1 MRNDRLRRLAHRSA
15 SLSIIAAAAL
25 GAGFAHAGDTGAAA
39 PGSAPSAAPNPPAL
53 PAQAISAP
61 ATPPAPP
68 AAPATAEPA
77 QPTGAAAS
85 AKAYTPAPQQV
96 RFGEA
101 VAFRTLIPSPLLEQL
116 TANEY
121 AQIVVAAAQ
130 ANRLL
135 PANQPRVK
143 RLRAIVA
150 KLAPYS
156 VKWNDRVKTWSWE
169 VNAIR
174 SRDIRLSCLPGGKI
188 LVYGGMLD
196 RVRLNDDEFG
206 VLLAHGIAHALREH
220 ARGNFSEASQT
231 SLRAASLPPL
241 FGVGD
246 PLPQPLNLGERLQT
260 LRYDPTDE
268 TEADVIGGDIAARA
282 GFDPRAAIT
291 LWDKLAVAT
300 RANKATG
307 YIYAHPYSA
316 ARRQDLLNRLPDLMP
331 LYAKAIGKHVDTL
344 PDYAGISAQRRKVVR
359 R

>member
-1 MRNDRLRRLAHRSA
+1 MRSDRLRRIAHLAA
-15 SLSIIAAAAL
+15 SLSVGIAAL
-25 GAGFAHAGDTGAAA
+25 GPHVAHAGDTGSAAA
-39 PGSAPSAAPNPPAL
+39 PGSAPSA
-53 PAQAISAP
+53 
-61 ATPPAPP
+61 TPAPSSNP
-68 AAPATAEPA
+68 SATAEPA

-85 AKAYTPAPQQV
+85 AKAYTPTPQQV
-96 RFGEA
+96 RFGNA

-121 AQIVVAAAQ
+121 AQIVQAAAQ
-130 ANRLL
+130 NNRLL

-156 VKWNDRVKTWSWE
+156 VKWNDRVKTWAWD

-174 SRDIRLSCLPGGKI
+174 SRDIRVSCLPGGKI

-196 RVRLNDDEFG
+196 RVRLNDDELG

-220 ARGNFSEASQT
+220 ARSSFSDTSQT
-231 SLRAASLPPL
+231 SLRAAALPPL

-246 PLPQPLNLGERLQT
+246 PLPQPLNLDERLQT

-291 LWDKLAVAT
+291 LWDKLAAAT
-300 RANKATG
+300 RANRESG
-307 YIYAHPYSA
+307 FIYTHPYDA
-316 ARRQDLLNRLPDLMP
+316 ARRQDLLNRLPDLLP
-331 LYAKAIGKHVDTL
+331 LYAKATAKRVDAL
-344 PDYAGISAQRRKVVR
+344 PDYAGISAQRRKVSR

>member
-1 MRNDRLRRLAHRSA
+1 MRSDRLHRVARVAA
-15 SLSIIAAAAL
+15 SLSVGAAAFA
-25 GAGFAHAGDTGAAA
+25 AGFAHAADAGATAT
-39 PGSAPSAAPNPPAL
+39 GSAPAAAQATPSTPATSAAP
-53 PAQAISAP
+53 
-61 ATPPAPP
+61 APP
-68 AAPATAEPA
+68 SAAEAA
-77 QPTGAAAS
+77 QPSGAAVP
-85 AKAYTPAPQQV
+85 AKAYTPTSQQV
-96 RFGEA
+96 RYGNA
-101 VAFRTLIPSPLLEQL
+101 IAFRTLIPSPLLEQL

-121 AQIVVAAAQ
+121 AQIVQAAADS
-130 ANRLL
+130 NRLL

-156 VKWNDRVKTWSWE
+156 VKWNDRVKSWAWD
-169 VNAIR
+169 VNVIR
-174 SRDIRLSCLPGGKI
+174 SRDIRLTCLPGGKV

-196 RVRLNDDEFG
+196 RVRLSDDEFG

-220 ARGNFSEASQT
+220 ARSNFSETSQT
-231 SLRAASLPPL
+231 SLRAATLPPL

-246 PLPQPLNLGERLQT
+246 PLPQALNLGERLQA
-260 LRYDPTDE
+260 LHYDPTDE

-307 YIYAHPYSA
+307 FIYTHPYST

-331 LYAKAIGKHVDTL
+331 LYAKAIGKRVDTL
-344 PDYAGISAQRRKVVR
+344 PDYAGINAQRRKVVR

>member
-1 MRNDRLRRLAHRSA
+1 MRSDRLRRIAHLAA
-15 SLSIIAAAAL
+15 SLSVGIAAL
-25 GAGFAHAGDTGAAA
+25 GPHVAHAGDTGSAAA
-39 PGSAPSAAPNPPAL
+39 PGSAPSA
-53 PAQAISAP
+53 
-61 ATPPAPP
+61 TPAPSSTP
-68 AAPATAEPA
+68 SATAEPA

-85 AKAYTPAPQQV
+85 AKAYTPTPQQV
-96 RFGEA
+96 RFGNA

-121 AQIVVAAAQ
+121 AQIVQAAAQ
-130 ANRLL
+130 NNRLL

-156 VKWNDRVKTWSWE
+156 VKWNDRVKTWAWD

-174 SRDIRLSCLPGGKI
+174 SRDIRVSCLPGGKI

-196 RVRLNDDEFG
+196 RVRLNDDELG

-220 ARGNFSEASQT
+220 ARSSFSDTSQT
-231 SLRAASLPPL
+231 SLRAAALPPL

-246 PLPQPLNLGERLQT
+246 PLPQPLNLDERLQT

-291 LWDKLAVAT
+291 LWDKLAAAT
-300 RANKATG
+300 RANRESG
-307 YIYAHPYSA
+307 FIYTHPYDA
-316 ARRQDLLNRLPDLMP
+316 ARRQDLLNRLPDLLP
-331 LYAKAIGKHVDTL
+331 LYAKATAKRVDAL
-344 PDYAGISAQRRKVVR
+344 PDYAGISAQRRKVSR

>member
-1 MRNDRLRRLAHRSA
+1 MRSDRVHRLARVAA
-15 SLSIIAAAAL
+15 SLSVGAAAL
-25 GAGFAHAGDTGAAA
+25 AAGFAHAADTGAAA
-39 PGSAPSAAPNPPAL
+39 AGSAPAA
-53 PAQAISAP
+53 AQA
-61 ATPPAPP
+61 TP
-68 AAPATAEPA
+68 AAPATSAAPVPPSAAEAA
-77 QPTGAAAS
+77 QPTGGAVS
-85 AKAYTPAPQQV
+85 AKAYTPTPQQV
-96 RFGEA
+96 RYGNEI
-101 VAFRTLIPSPLLEQL
+101 AFRTLLPSPLLEQL
-116 TANEY
+116 TGNEY
-121 AQIVVAAAQ
+121 AQIVQAAADS
-130 ANRLL
+130 NLLL

-156 VKWNDRVKTWSWE
+156 VKWNDRVKNWAWD

-174 SRDIRLSCLPGGKI
+174 SRDIRLTCLPGGKV
-188 LVYGGMLD
+188 LVYGGLLD
-196 RVRLNDDEFG
+196 RLRLNDDELG

-220 ARGNFSEASQT
+220 ARSNFSATSQT
-231 SLRAASLPPL
+231 SLRAATLPPL

-246 PLPQPLNLGERLQT
+246 PLPQALNLGERLQA
-260 LRYDPTDE
+260 LHYDPTDE

-307 YIYAHPYSA
+307 FIYTHPYST

-331 LYAKAIGKHVDTL
+331 LYAKATARRVDTL

>member
-1 MRNDRLRRLAHRSA
+1 MRSDRLRRIAHLAA
-15 SLSIIAAAAL
+15 SLSVGIAAL
-25 GAGFAHAGDTGAAA
+25 GPHVAHAGDTGSAAA
-39 PGSAPSAAPNPPAL
+39 PGSAPSA
-53 PAQAISAP
+53 
-61 ATPPAPP
+61 TPAPSANP
-68 AAPATAEPA
+68 SATAEPA

-96 RFGEA
+96 RFGNA

-121 AQIVVAAAQ
+121 AQIVQAAAQ
-130 ANRLL
+130 NNRLL

-156 VKWNDRVKTWSWE
+156 VKWNDRVKTWAWD

-174 SRDIRLSCLPGGKI
+174 SRDIRVSCLPGGKI

-196 RVRLNDDEFG
+196 RVRLNDDELG

-220 ARGNFSEASQT
+220 ARSSFSDTSQT
-231 SLRAASLPPL
+231 SLRAAALPPL

-246 PLPQPLNLGERLQT
+246 PLPQPLNLDERLQT

-291 LWDKLAVAT
+291 LWDKLAAAT
-300 RANKATG
+300 RANRESG
-307 YIYAHPYSA
+307 FIYTHPYDA
-316 ARRQDLLNRLPDLMP
+316 ARRQDLLNRLPDLLP
-331 LYAKAIGKHVDTL
+331 LYAKATARRVDAL
-344 PDYAGISAQRRKVVR
+344 PDYAGISAQRRKVSR

>member
-1 MRNDRLRRLAHRSA
+1 MRSNRLHGLARVA
-15 SLSIIAAAAL
+15 ATLSVSAAAL
-25 GAGFAHAGDTGAAA
+25 AATFAHAADASATAA
-39 PGSAPSAAPNPPAL
+39 GSAPTAAPASPPAPSNSAAP
-53 PAQAISAP
+53 
-61 ATPPAPP
+61 APP
-68 AAPATAEPA
+68 SAAEAA
-77 QPTGAAAS
+77 QPTGGAVQ
-85 AKAYTPAPQQV
+85 AKAYTPTPQQV
-96 RFGEA
+96 RYGNA
-101 VAFRTLIPSPLLEQL
+101 IAFRTLIPSPLLEQL

-121 AQIVVAAAQ
+121 AQIVQTAADS
-130 ANRLL
+130 NRLL

-156 VKWNDRVKTWSWE
+156 VKWNDRVKSWAWD

-174 SRDIRLSCLPGGKI
+174 SRDIRLTCLPGGKI

-196 RVRLNDDEFG
+196 RIRLNDDEFG

-220 ARGNFSEASQT
+220 ARSNFSATSQT
-231 SLRAASLPPL
+231 SLRAATLPPL

-246 PLPQPLNLGERLQT
+246 PLPQALNLGERLQA
-260 LRYDPTDE
+260 LHYDPTDE
-268 TEADVIGGDIAARA
+268 TEADVIGGDIASRA
-282 GFDPRAAIT
+282 GFDPRAAVT

-307 YIYAHPYSA
+307 FIYTHPYST

-331 LYAKAIGKHVDTL
+331 LYAKAIGKRVDML

>member
-1 MRNDRLRRLAHRSA
+1 MRSDRLRRIAHLAA
-15 SLSIIAAAAL
+15 SLSVGIAAL
-25 GAGFAHAGDTGAAA
+25 GPHVAHAGDTGSAAA
-39 PGSAPSAAPNPPAL
+39 PGSAPSA
-53 PAQAISAP
+53 
-61 ATPPAPP
+61 TPAPSANP
-68 AAPATAEPA
+68 SATAEPA

-85 AKAYTPAPQQV
+85 AKAYTPTPQQV
-96 RFGEA
+96 RFGNA

-121 AQIVVAAAQ
+121 AQIVQAAAQ
-130 ANRLL
+130 NNRLL

-156 VKWNDRVKTWSWE
+156 VKWNDRVKTWAWD

-174 SRDIRLSCLPGGKI
+174 SRDIRVSCLPGGKI

-196 RVRLNDDEFG
+196 RVRLNDDELG

-220 ARGNFSEASQT
+220 ARSSFSDASQT
-231 SLRAASLPPL
+231 SLRAAALPPL

-246 PLPQPLNLGERLQT
+246 PLPQPLNLDERLQT

-291 LWDKLAVAT
+291 LWDKLAAAT
-300 RANKATG
+300 RANRESG
-307 YIYAHPYSA
+307 FIYTHPYDA
-316 ARRQDLLNRLPDLMP
+316 ARRQDLLNRLPDLLP
-331 LYAKAIGKHVDTL
+331 LYAKATARRVDAL
-344 PDYAGISAQRRKVVR
+344 PDYAGISAQRRKVSR

>member
-1 MRNDRLRRLAHRSA
+1 MRSDRLHRLARVAA
-15 SLSIIAAAAL
+15 SLSVGAAAL
-25 GAGFAHAGDTGAAA
+25 AAGFAHAADTGAAA
-39 PGSAPSAAPNPPAL
+39 AGSAPAA
-53 PAQAISAP
+53 AP
-61 ATPPAPP
+61 ATPPAPATS
-68 AAPATAEPA
+68 AAPVPPSAAEAA
-77 QPTGAAAS
+77 QPTGGAVS
-85 AKAYTPAPQQV
+85 TKAYTPTPQQV
-96 RFGEA
+96 RYGNEI
-101 VAFRTLIPSPLLEQL
+101 AFRTLLPSPLLEQL
-116 TANEY
+116 TGNEY
-121 AQIVVAAAQ
+121 AQIVQAAADS
-130 ANRLL
+130 NRLL

-156 VKWNDRVKTWSWE
+156 VKWNDRVKNWTWD
-169 VNAIR
+169 VNVIR
-174 SRDIRLSCLPGGKI
+174 SRDIRLTCLPGGKV
-188 LVYGGMLD
+188 LVYGGLLD
-196 RVRLNDDEFG
+196 RVRLNDDELG

-220 ARGNFSEASQT
+220 ARSNFSAASQT
-231 SLRAASLPPL
+231 SLRAATLPPL

-246 PLPQPLNLGERLQT
+246 PLPQALNLGERLQT
-260 LRYDPTDE
+260 LHYDPTDE

-307 YIYAHPYSA
+307 FIYTHPYST

-331 LYAKAIGKHVDTL
+331 LYAKATARRVDTL

>member
-1 MRNDRLRRLAHRSA
+1 MRSSRLRRVARVAA
-15 SLSIIAAAAL
+15 SLGIGAAAL
-25 GAGFAHAGDTGAAA
+25 AATFAHASDTAATAAGSA
-39 PGSAPSAAPNPPAL
+39 PAATPATAPAPSASTAPVAPSAAEA
-53 PAQAISAP
+53 
-61 ATPPAPP
+61 
-68 AAPATAEPA
+68 A
-77 QPTGAAAS
+77 QPTGAAVP
-85 AKAYTPAPQQV
+85 AKAYAQTPQQQV
-96 RFGEA
+96 RYGNA
-101 VAFRTLIPSPLLEQL
+101 IAFRTLIPSPLLEQL

-121 AQIVVAAAQ
+121 TQIVQAAADS
-130 ANRLL
+130 NRLL

-156 VKWNDRVKTWSWE
+156 VKWNDRVKSWTWD

-174 SRDIRLSCLPGGKI
+174 SRDIRLTCLPGGKV

-196 RVRLNDDEFG
+196 RVRLNDDELG

-220 ARGNFSEASQT
+220 ARSNFSATSQT
-231 SLRAASLPPL
+231 SLRAAALPPL

-246 PLPQPLNLGERLQT
+246 PLPQALNLGERLQS
-260 LRYDPTDE
+260 LHYEPTDE

-307 YIYAHPYSA
+307 FIYTHPYST
-316 ARRQDLLNRLPDLMP
+316 ARRQDLLNRLPDLIP
-331 LYAKAIGKHVDTL
+331 LYAKAIGKRVDSL

-359 R
+359 RAAG

>member
-1 MRNDRLRRLAHRSA
+1 MRSDRLRRIAHLAA
-15 SLSIIAAAAL
+15 SLSVGIAAL
-25 GAGFAHAGDTGAAA
+25 GPHVAHAGDTGSAAA
-39 PGSAPSAAPNPPAL
+39 PGSAPSA
-53 PAQAISAP
+53 
-61 ATPPAPP
+61 TPAPSSNP
-68 AAPATAEPA
+68 SATAEPA

-85 AKAYTPAPQQV
+85 AKAYTPTPQQV
-96 RFGEA
+96 RFGNA

-121 AQIVVAAAQ
+121 AQIVQAAAQ
-130 ANRLL
+130 NNRLL

-156 VKWNDRVKTWSWE
+156 VKWNDRVKTWAWD

-174 SRDIRLSCLPGGKI
+174 SRDIRVSCLPGGKI
-188 LVYGGMLD
+188 LVYGGVLD
-196 RVRLNDDEFG
+196 RVRLNDDELG

-220 ARGNFSEASQT
+220 ARSSFSDTSQT
-231 SLRAASLPPL
+231 SLRAAALPPL

-246 PLPQPLNLGERLQT
+246 PLPQPLNLDERLQT

-291 LWDKLAVAT
+291 LWDKLAAAT
-300 RANKATG
+300 RANRESG
-307 YIYAHPYSA
+307 FIYTHPYDA
-316 ARRQDLLNRLPDLMP
+316 ARRQDLLNRLPDLLP
-331 LYAKAIGKHVDTL
+331 LYAKATAKRVDAL
-344 PDYAGISAQRRKVVR
+344 PDYAGISAQRRKVSR

>member
-1 MRNDRLRRLAHRSA
+1 MRGNRLHRLARVTA
-15 SLSIIAAAAL
+15 ALSVGAAAL
-25 GAGFAHAGDTGAAA
+25 AAMDAYASDTGATA
-39 PGSAPSAAPNPPAL
+39 GSAPAA
-53 PAQAISAP
+53 AQ
-61 ATPPAPP
+61 ATPPAPATS
-68 AAPATAEPA
+68 AAPVPPSAAEGA
-77 QPTGAAAS
+77 QPTGAAVP
-85 AKAYTPAPQQV
+85 AKAYTPTPQQV
-96 RFGEA
+96 RYGNA
-101 VAFRTLIPSPLLEQL
+101 IAFRTLIPSPLLEQL

-121 AQIVVAAAQ
+121 AQIVQTAADS
-130 ANRLL
+130 NRLL
-135 PANQPRVK
+135 PANQQRVK

-156 VKWNDRVKTWSWE
+156 VKWNDRVKSWAWD

-174 SRDIRLSCLPGGKI
+174 SRDIRLTCLPGGKV

-196 RVRLNDDEFG
+196 RVRLNDDELG

-220 ARGNFSEASQT
+220 ARSNFSVASQT
-231 SLRAASLPPL
+231 SLRAAALPPL

-246 PLPQPLNLGERLQT
+246 PLPQALNLGERLQS
-260 LRYDPTDE
+260 LHYDPTDE

-300 RANKATG
+300 RANKASG
-307 YIYAHPYSA
+307 FIYTHPYGA

-331 LYAKAIGKHVDTL
+331 LYAKATGKRVESL
-344 PDYAGISAQRRKVVR
+344 PDYAGISAQRRKIVR

>member
-1 MRNDRLRRLAHRSA
+1 AA
-15 SLSIIAAAAL
+15 S
-25 GAGFAHAGDTGAAA
+25 
-39 PGSAPSAAPNPPAL
+39 
-53 PAQAISAP
+53 SAP
-61 ATPPAPP
+61 AAAQAAPP
-68 AAPATAEPA
+68 AATSAAPVPPSAEGA
-77 QPTGAAAS
+77 QPTGAAVP
-85 AKAYTPAPQQV
+85 AKAYTPTPTQV
-96 RFGEA
+96 RYGNA
-101 VAFRTLIPSPLLEQL
+101 IAFRTLIPSPLLEQL

-121 AQIVVAAAQ
+121 AQIVQTAADS
-130 ANRLL
+130 NRLL

-156 VKWNDRVKTWSWE
+156 VKWNDRVKSWAWD
-169 VNAIR
+169 VNVIR
-174 SRDIRLSCLPGGKI
+174 SRDIRLTCLPGGKV

-220 ARGNFSEASQT
+220 ARSNFSVASQT
-231 SLRAASLPPL
+231 SLRAAALPPL

-246 PLPQPLNLGERLQT
+246 PLPQALNLGERLQS
-260 LRYDPTDE
+260 LHYDPTDE

-300 RANKATG
+300 RANKTSG
-307 YIYAHPYSA
+307 FIYTHPYST

-331 LYAKAIGKHVDTL
+331 LYAKATGKRVESL
-344 PDYAGISAQRRKVVR
+344 PDYAGISAQRRKIVR

>member
-1 MRNDRLRRLAHRSA
+1 MRSDRLRRIAHLAA
-15 SLSIIAAAAL
+15 SLSVGIAAL
-25 GAGFAHAGDTGAAA
+25 GPHVAHAGDTGSAAA
-39 PGSAPSAAPNPPAL
+39 PGSAPSA
-53 PAQAISAP
+53 
-61 ATPPAPP
+61 TPAPSSNP
-68 AAPATAEPA
+68 SATAEPA

-85 AKAYTPAPQQV
+85 AKAYTPTPQQV
-96 RFGEA
+96 RFGNA

-121 AQIVVAAAQ
+121 AQIVQAAAQ
-130 ANRLL
+130 NNRLL

-156 VKWNDRVKTWSWE
+156 VKWNDRIKTWAWD

-174 SRDIRLSCLPGGKI
+174 SRDIRVSCLPGGKI

-196 RVRLNDDEFG
+196 RVRLNDDELG

-220 ARGNFSEASQT
+220 ARSSFSDTSQT
-231 SLRAASLPPL
+231 SLRAAALPPL

-246 PLPQPLNLGERLQT
+246 PLPQPLNLDERLQT

-291 LWDKLAVAT
+291 LWDKLAAAT
-300 RANKATG
+300 RANRESG
-307 YIYAHPYSA
+307 FIYTHPYDA
-316 ARRQDLLNRLPDLMP
+316 ARRQDLLNRLPDLLP
-331 LYAKAIGKHVDTL
+331 LYAKATARRVDAL
-344 PDYAGISAQRRKVVR
+344 PDYAGISAQRRRVSR

>member
-1 MRNDRLRRLAHRSA
+1 MRSNGLHRLARVAA
-15 SLSIIAAAAL
+15 SLSVGAAAL
-25 GAGFAHAGDTGAAA
+25 AAGFAHAADAGAPAATAA
-39 PGSAPSAAPNPPAL
+39 PATAPASPPATSPSAAP
-53 PAQAISAP
+53 
-61 ATPPAPP
+61 
-68 AAPATAEPA
+68 AAPAAAEPA

-85 AKAYTPAPQQV
+85 AKAYAQTQQQV
-96 RFGEA
+96 RYGNA
-101 VAFRTLIPSPLLEQL
+101 IAFRTLIPSPLLEQL

-121 AQIVVAAAQ
+121 AQIVQAAADS
-130 ANRLL
+130 NRLL

-156 VKWNDRVKTWSWE
+156 VKWNDRVKNWAWD

-174 SRDIRLSCLPGGKI
+174 SRDIRLTCLPGGKV
-188 LVYGGMLD
+188 LVYGGLLD
-196 RVRLNDDEFG
+196 RVRLNDDELG

-220 ARGNFSEASQT
+220 ARSNFSVTSQT
-231 SLRAASLPPL
+231 SLRAAALPPL

-246 PLPQPLNLGERLQT
+246 PLPQALNIGERLQT
-260 LRYDPTDE
+260 LHYNATDE

-300 RANKATG
+300 RGNKATG
-307 YIYAHPYSA
+307 FIYTHPYST

-331 LYAKAIGKHVDTL
+331 LYAKAVGKRVDTL

>member
-1 MRNDRLRRLAHRSA
+1 MARRPVRSDRLRRLAHLAA
-15 SLSIIAAAAL
+15 SLSVGVAAL
-25 GAGFAHAGDTGAAA
+25 GTGAAHASDASSAAA
-39 PGSAPSAAPNPPAL
+39 PGSAPSATP
-53 PAQAISAP
+53 AP
-61 ATPPAPP
+61 ATPAPSAPP
-68 AAPATAEPA
+68 AAAEPA

-85 AKAYTPAPQQV
+85 AKAYTPTPQQV
-96 RFGEA
+96 RFGNA
-101 VAFRTLIPSPLLEQL
+101 VAFRTLIPSPVLEQL

-121 AQIVVAAAQ
+121 AQIVQAAAQ
-130 ANRLL
+130 GNRLL
-135 PANQPRVK
+135 AENQPRVK

-156 VKWNDRVKTWSWE
+156 VKWNDRVKTWTWE

-174 SRDIRLSCLPGGKI
+174 SRDIRVSCLPGGKI

-196 RVRLNDDEFG
+196 RIRLNDDELG

-220 ARGNFSEASQT
+220 ARGNFSDPSQT
-231 SLRAASLPPL
+231 SLRAATLPPL

-246 PLPQPLNLGERLQT
+246 PLPQPLNLDDRLQS

-291 LWDKLAVAT
+291 LWDKLAAAT
-300 RANKATG
+300 RANRQTG
-307 YIYAHPYSA
+307 YIYTHPYGT
-316 ARRQDLLNRLPDLMP
+316 ARRQDLLNRLPDLLP
-331 LYAKAIGKHVDTL
+331 LYAKAIGKRIDTL
-344 PDYAGISAQRRKVVR
+344 PDYAGIGAQRRKVAR

>member
-1 MRNDRLRRLAHRSA
+1 MRSDRVHRLARVAA
-15 SLSIIAAAAL
+15 SLSVGAAAL
-25 GAGFAHAGDTGAAA
+25 AAGFAHAADTGTAAA
-39 PGSAPSAAPNPPAL
+39 GSAPAAAQATPSTPATSAAPVPP
-53 PAQAISAP
+53 SA
-61 ATPPAPP
+61 
-68 AAPATAEPA
+68 AAAA

-85 AKAYTPAPQQV
+85 AKAYTPTPQQV
-96 RFGEA
+96 RYGNEI
-101 VAFRTLIPSPLLEQL
+101 AFRTLLPSPLLEQL
-116 TANEY
+116 TGNEY
-121 AQIVVAAAQ
+121 AQIVQAAADS
-130 ANRLL
+130 NRLL

-156 VKWNDRVKTWSWE
+156 VKWNDRVKNWTWD

-174 SRDIRLSCLPGGKI
+174 SRDIRLTCLPGGKV
-188 LVYGGMLD
+188 LVYGGLLD
-196 RVRLNDDEFG
+196 RIRLNDDEFG

-220 ARGNFSEASQT
+220 ARSNFSATSQT
-231 SLRAASLPPL
+231 SLRAATLPPL

-246 PLPQPLNLGERLQT
+246 PLPQALNLGERLQA
-260 LRYDPTDE
+260 LHYDPTDE

-307 YIYAHPYSA
+307 FIYTHPYST

-331 LYAKAIGKHVDTL
+331 LYAKATGKRVDTL
-344 PDYAGISAQRRKVVR
+344 PDYAGISAQRRKAAR

>member
-1 MRNDRLRRLAHRSA
+1 MRSDRLRRIAHLAA
-15 SLSIIAAAAL
+15 SLSVGIAAL
-25 GAGFAHAGDTGAAA
+25 GPHVAHAGDTGSAAA
-39 PGSAPSAAPNPPAL
+39 PGSAPSA
-53 PAQAISAP
+53 
-61 ATPPAPP
+61 TPAPSSNP
-68 AAPATAEPA
+68 SATAEPA

-85 AKAYTPAPQQV
+85 AKAYTPTPQQV
-96 RFGEA
+96 RFGNA

-121 AQIVVAAAQ
+121 AQIVQAAAQ
-130 ANRLL
+130 NNRLL

-156 VKWNDRVKTWSWE
+156 VKWNDRVKTWAWD

-174 SRDIRLSCLPGGKI
+174 SRDIRVSCLPGGKI

-196 RVRLNDDEFG
+196 RVRLNDDELG

-220 ARGNFSEASQT
+220 ARSSFSDTSQT
-231 SLRAASLPPL
+231 SLRAAALPPL

-246 PLPQPLNLGERLQT
+246 PLPQPLNLDERLQT

-291 LWDKLAVAT
+291 LWDKLAAAT
-300 RANKATG
+300 RANRESG
-307 YIYAHPYSA
+307 FIYTHPYDA
-316 ARRQDLLNRLPDLMP
+316 ARRQDLLNRLPDLLP
-331 LYAKAIGKHVDTL
+331 LYAKATARRVDAL
-344 PDYAGISAQRRKVVR
+344 PDYAGISAQRRKVSR

>member
-1 MRNDRLRRLAHRSA
+1 MRSDRVHRLARAAA
-15 SLSIIAAAAL
+15 SLSVGAAAL
-25 GAGFAHAGDTGAAA
+25 AAGFAHAADGGTAAA
-39 PGSAPSAAPNPPAL
+39 GSAPAAAQATPSTPATSAAP
-53 PAQAISAP
+53 
-61 ATPPAPP
+61 APP
-68 AAPATAEPA
+68 SAAEAA

-85 AKAYTPAPQQV
+85 AKAYTPTPQQV
-96 RFGEA
+96 RYGNEI
-101 VAFRTLIPSPLLEQL
+101 AFRTLLPSPLLEQL
-116 TANEY
+116 TGNEY
-121 AQIVVAAAQ
+121 AQIVQAAADS
-130 ANRLL
+130 NRLM

-156 VKWNDRVKTWSWE
+156 VKWNDRVKNWTWD

-174 SRDIRLSCLPGGKI
+174 SRDIRLTCLPGGKV
-188 LVYGGMLD
+188 LVYGGLLD
-196 RVRLNDDEFG
+196 RIRLNDDEFG

-220 ARGNFSEASQT
+220 ARSNFSATSQT
-231 SLRAASLPPL
+231 SLRAATLPPL

-246 PLPQPLNLGERLQT
+246 PLPQALNLGERLQA
-260 LRYDPTDE
+260 LHYDPTDE

-307 YIYAHPYSA
+307 FIYTHPYST

-331 LYAKAIGKHVDTL
+331 LYAKATGKRVDML
-344 PDYAGISAQRRKVVR
+344 PDYAGISAQRRKAAR

>member
-1 MRNDRLRRLAHRSA
+1 MRSNRPRRVARIAA
-15 SLSIIAAAAL
+15 SLSIGAAAL
-25 GAGFAHAGDTGAAA
+25 AATFVHAADTGATAAGSPPAAA
-39 PGSAPSAAPNPPAL
+39 PPAP
-53 PAQAISAP
+53 AP
-61 ATPPAPP
+61 ATP
-68 AAPATAEPA
+68 AAPVPPSAAEAA

-85 AKAYTPAPQQV
+85 AKAADAQAPQQL
-96 RFGEA
+96 RYGNA
-101 VAFRTLIPSPLLEQL
+101 IAFRTLIPSPLLEQL

-121 AQIVVAAAQ
+121 MQIVQAAADSD
-130 ANRLL
+130 RLL

-156 VKWNDRVKTWSWE
+156 VKWNDRVKNWAWE

-174 SRDIRLSCLPGGKI
+174 SRDIRLTCLPGGKV

-196 RVRLNDDEFG
+196 RVHLNDDELG

-220 ARGNFSEASQT
+220 ARSNFSATSQT
-231 SLRAASLPPL
+231 SLRAAALPPL
-241 FGVGD
+241 FGLGD
-246 PLPQPLNLGERLQT
+246 PLPPALNLGERLQS
-260 LRYDPTDE
+260 LHYDPTDE

-291 LWDKLAVAT
+291 LWDKLAIAT

-307 YIYAHPYSA
+307 FIYTHPYST

-331 LYAKAIGKHVDTL
+331 LYAKAIGKRVDTL

>member
-1 MRNDRLRRLAHRSA
+1 MRNDRLHRA
-15 SLSIIAAAAL
+15 ARVAAALSVGIAAL
-25 GAGFAHAGDTGAAA
+25 GAAGSVQAADT
-39 PGSAPSAAPNPPAL
+39 SA
-53 PAQAISAP
+53 
-61 ATPPAPP
+61 
-68 AAPATAEPA
+68 AAPATAPAAPSTPATPAAAGAQSAAEAA
-77 QPTGAAAS
+77 QPTGAAVP
-85 AKAYTPAPQQV
+85 AKAYAPTSQQV
-96 RFGEA
+96 RYGNA
-101 VAFRTLIPSPLLEQL
+101 IAFRTLIPSPLLEQL
-116 TANEY
+116 TASEY
-121 AQIVVAAAQ
+121 AQIVQAAADSD
-130 ANRLL
+130 RLL

-143 RLRAIVA
+143 RLRAIVM

-156 VKWNDRVKTWSWE
+156 VKWNDRVKTWAWD

-174 SRDIRLSCLPGGKI
+174 SRDIRVTCLPGGKV
-188 LVYGGMLD
+188 LVYGGLLD

-220 ARGNFSEASQT
+220 ARSNFSTTSQT

-246 PLPQPLNLGERLQT
+246 PLPQALNLGARLQT

-291 LWDKLAVAT
+291 LWDKLAAAT
-300 RANKATG
+300 RANRTSG
-307 YIYAHPYSA
+307 FIYMHPYSA

-331 LYAKAIGKHVDTL
+331 LYAKAVGKRVDTL
-344 PDYAGISAQRRKVVR
+344 PDYAGISAQRRKIVR

>member
-1 MRNDRLRRLAHRSA
+1 MRNDSLRRLAQLAA
-15 SLSIIAAAAL
+15 SLSCMAAL
-25 GAGFAHAGDTGAAA
+25 GASPAHAADAGTNAAGAA
-39 PGSAPSAAPNPPAL
+39 PAA
-53 PAQAISAP
+53 
-61 ATPPAPP
+61 TP
-68 AAPATAEPA
+68 AAPPTSTPAPAAPTPPSVAEAA
-77 QPTGAAAS
+77 QPTGAAAP
-85 AKAYTPAPQQV
+85 AKAYTPTPQQV
-96 RFGEA
+96 RFGNA
-101 VAFRTLIPSPLLEQL
+101 IAFRTLLPSPLLEQL
-116 TANEY
+116 TGNEY
-121 AQIVVAAAQ
+121 AQIVQAAADS
-130 ANRLL
+130 NRLL

-150 KLAPYS
+150 RLAPYS
-156 VKWNDRVKTWSWE
+156 VKWNDRVKGWAWD

-174 SRDIRLSCLPGGKI
+174 SRDIRVTCLPGGKI
-188 LVYGGMLD
+188 LVYSGLFD
-196 RVRLNDDEFG
+196 RIRLNDDELG

-220 ARGNFSEASQT
+220 ARSNFSTTSQT
-231 SLRAASLPPL
+231 SLRAAALPPL

-246 PLPQPLNLGERLQT
+246 PLPPSLNLGARLQS

-291 LWDKLAVAT
+291 LWDKLAAAT

-307 YIYAHPYSA
+307 FIYTHPYSA

-331 LYAKAIGKHVDTL
+331 LYAKAIGKRVDSL

>member
-1 MRNDRLRRLAHRSA
+1 
-15 SLSIIAAAAL
+15 AAA
-25 GAGFAHAGDTGAAA
+25 
-39 PGSAPSAAPNPPAL
+39 S
-53 PAQAISAP
+53 SAP
-61 ATPPAPP
+61 AAAQAAPP
-68 AAPATAEPA
+68 AATSAAPVPPSAEGA
-77 QPTGAAAS
+77 QPTGAAVP
-85 AKAYTPAPQQV
+85 AKAYTPTPTQV
-96 RFGEA
+96 RYGNA
-101 VAFRTLIPSPLLEQL
+101 IAFRTLIPSPLLEQL

-121 AQIVVAAAQ
+121 AQIVQTAADS
-130 ANRLL
+130 NRLL

-156 VKWNDRVKTWSWE
+156 VKWNDRVKSWAWD
-169 VNAIR
+169 VNVIR
-174 SRDIRLSCLPGGKI
+174 SRDIRLTCLPGGKV

-220 ARGNFSEASQT
+220 ARSNFSVASQT
-231 SLRAASLPPL
+231 SLRAAALPPL

-246 PLPQPLNLGERLQT
+246 PLPQALNLGERLQS
-260 LRYDPTDE
+260 LHYDPTDE

-300 RANKATG
+300 RANKTSG
-307 YIYAHPYSA
+307 FIYTHPYST

-331 LYAKAIGKHVDTL
+331 LYAKATGKRVESL
-344 PDYAGISAQRRKVVR
+344 PDYAGISAQRRKIVR

>member
-1 MRNDRLRRLAHRSA
+1 MRGNRPHRLAHA
-15 SLSIIAAAAL
+15 AVALSVGAAAL
-25 GAGFAHAGDTGAAA
+25 AATVAHATDTGATAA
-39 PGSAPSAAPNPPAL
+39 GSAPAA
-53 PAQAISAP
+53 AQA
-61 ATPPAPP
+61 APP
-68 AAPATAEPA
+68 AAATSAAPVPPSAEGA
-77 QPTGAAAS
+77 QPTGS
-85 AKAYTPAPQQV
+85 SSPAKAYTPTPPQV
-96 RFGEA
+96 RYGNA
-101 VAFRTLIPSPLLEQL
+101 IAFRTLIPSPLLEQL

-121 AQIVVAAAQ
+121 AQIVQTAADS
-130 ANRLL
+130 NRLL

-156 VKWNDRVKTWSWE
+156 VKWNDRVKSWAWD

-174 SRDIRLSCLPGGKI
+174 SRDIRLTCLPGGKV

-220 ARGNFSEASQT
+220 ARSNFSVASQT
-231 SLRAASLPPL
+231 SLRAAALPPL

-246 PLPQPLNLGERLQT
+246 PLPQALNLGERLQS
-260 LRYDPTDE
+260 LHYDPTDE

-300 RANKATG
+300 RANKASG
-307 YIYAHPYSA
+307 FIYTHPYST

-331 LYAKAIGKHVDTL
+331 LYAKATGKRVESL
-344 PDYAGISAQRRKVVR
+344 PDYAGISAQRRKIVR

>member
-1 MRNDRLRRLAHRSA
+1 MRSDRLRRIAHLAA
-15 SLSIIAAAAL
+15 SLSVGIAAL
-25 GAGFAHAGDTGAAA
+25 GPHVAHAGDTGSAAA
-39 PGSAPSAAPNPPAL
+39 PGSAPSA
-53 PAQAISAP
+53 
-61 ATPPAPP
+61 TPAPSANP
-68 AAPATAEPA
+68 SATAEPA

-85 AKAYTPAPQQV
+85 AKAYTPTPQQV
-96 RFGEA
+96 RFGNA

-121 AQIVVAAAQ
+121 AQIVQAAAQ
-130 ANRLL
+130 NNRLL

-156 VKWNDRVKTWSWE
+156 VKWNDRVKTWAWD

-174 SRDIRLSCLPGGKI
+174 SRDIRVSCLPGGKI

-196 RVRLNDDEFG
+196 RVRLNDDELG

-220 ARGNFSEASQT
+220 ARSSFSDTSQT
-231 SLRAASLPPL
+231 SLRAAALPPL

-246 PLPQPLNLGERLQT
+246 PLPQPLNLDERLQT

-291 LWDKLAVAT
+291 LWDKLAAAT
-300 RANKATG
+300 RANRESG
-307 YIYAHPYSA
+307 FIYTHPYDA
-316 ARRQDLLNRLPDLMP
+316 ARRQDLLNRLPDLLP
-331 LYAKAIGKHVDTL
+331 LYAKATARRVDAL
-344 PDYAGISAQRRKVVR
+344 PDYAGISAQRRKVSR

>member
-1 MRNDRLRRLAHRSA
+1 MRSDRLRRIAHLAA
-15 SLSIIAAAAL
+15 SLSVGIAAL
-25 GAGFAHAGDTGAAA
+25 GPHVAHAGDTGSAAA
-39 PGSAPSAAPNPPAL
+39 PGSAP
-53 PAQAISAP
+53 P
-61 ATPPAPP
+61 ATPAPSSNP
-68 AAPATAEPA
+68 SATAEPA

-85 AKAYTPAPQQV
+85 AKAYTPTPQQV
-96 RFGEA
+96 RFGNA

-121 AQIVVAAAQ
+121 AQIVQAAAQ
-130 ANRLL
+130 NNRLL

-156 VKWNDRVKTWSWE
+156 VKWNDRVKTWAWD

-174 SRDIRLSCLPGGKI
+174 SRDIRVSCLPGGKI

-196 RVRLNDDEFG
+196 RVRLNDDELG

-220 ARGNFSEASQT
+220 ARSSFSDTSQT
-231 SLRAASLPPL
+231 SLRAAALPPL

-246 PLPQPLNLGERLQT
+246 PLPQPLNLDERLHT

-291 LWDKLAVAT
+291 LWDKLAAAT
-300 RANKATG
+300 RANRESG
-307 YIYAHPYSA
+307 FIYTHPYDA
-316 ARRQDLLNRLPDLMP
+316 ARRQDLLNRLPDLLP
-331 LYAKAIGKHVDTL
+331 LYAKATARRVDTL
-344 PDYAGISAQRRKVVR
+344 PDYAGISAQRRKVSR

>member
-1 MRNDRLRRLAHRSA
+1 MRGNRPHRLAH
-15 SLSIIAAAAL
+15 AAAAL
-25 GAGFAHAGDTGAAA
+25 SVGAAALAATVAHATDTGAAA
-39 PGSAPSAAPNPPAL
+39 AGS
-53 PAQAISAP
+53 
-61 ATPPAPP
+61 APP
-68 AAPATAEPA
+68 AAATSVAPVPPSADGA
-77 QPTGAAAS
+77 QPTGAAVP
-85 AKAYTPAPQQV
+85 AKAYTPTPPQV
-96 RFGEA
+96 RYGNA
-101 VAFRTLIPSPLLEQL
+101 IAFRTLIPSPLLEQL

-121 AQIVVAAAQ
+121 AQIVQTAADS
-130 ANRLL
+130 NRLL

-156 VKWNDRVKTWSWE
+156 VKWNDRVKSWAWD

-174 SRDIRLSCLPGGKI
+174 SRDIRLTCLPGGKV

-196 RVRLNDDEFG
+196 RVRLNDDELG

-220 ARGNFSEASQT
+220 ARSNFSVASQT
-231 SLRAASLPPL
+231 SLRAAALPPL

-246 PLPQPLNLGERLQT
+246 PLPQALNLGERLQS
-260 LRYDPTDE
+260 LHYDPTDE

-300 RANKATG
+300 RANKASG
-307 YIYAHPYSA
+307 FIYTHPYGT

-331 LYAKAIGKHVDTL
+331 LYAKATGKRVESL
-344 PDYAGISAQRRKVVR
+344 PDYAGISAQRRKIVR

>member
-1 MRNDRLRRLAHRSA
+1 MRGNRLHRLAHA
-15 SLSIIAAAAL
+15 ATALSVGAAAAL
-25 GAGFAHAGDTGAAA
+25 AATGAHATDTGATA
-39 PGSAPSAAPNPPAL
+39 PGSAPAA
-53 PAQAISAP
+53 AQ
-61 ATPPAPP
+61 ATPPAAATS
-68 AAPATAEPA
+68 AAPVPPSAAEGA
-77 QPTGAAAS
+77 QPTGAAVP
-85 AKAYTPAPQQV
+85 AKAYTPTPQQV
-96 RFGEA
+96 RYGNA
-101 VAFRTLIPSPLLEQL
+101 IAFRTLIPSPLLEQL

-121 AQIVVAAAQ
+121 AQIVQAAADS
-130 ANRLL
+130 NRLL

-143 RLRAIVA
+143 RLRAIIA

-156 VKWNDRVKTWSWE
+156 VKWNDRVKSWAWD

-174 SRDIRLSCLPGGKI
+174 SRDIRLTCLPGGKV

-220 ARGNFSEASQT
+220 ARSNFGVTSQT
-231 SLRAASLPPL
+231 SLRAATLPPL

-246 PLPQPLNLGERLQT
+246 PLPQALNLGERLQS
-260 LRYDPTDE
+260 LHYDPTDE

-300 RANKATG
+300 RANKTSG
-307 YIYAHPYSA
+307 FIYTHPYST

-331 LYAKAIGKHVDTL
+331 LYAKATGKRVESL
-344 PDYAGISAQRRKVVR
+344 PDYAGISAQRRKIVR